1 MYIQPDYPPHSE
13 MQKSRFKFFRVAPP
27 ALKNPWRSTYTCAP
41 DTNCGLSCMP
51 SCGKTYP
58 TLVRFAKRLN
68 CRKFPAVLF
77 FKNHLNF
84 PYITKPTRVYS
95 LLILFSFHVTVI
107 FWGKCV
113 DLESIYLHER
123 WFSPDFHAWKIG
135 FGFLDPTYAKK
146 ITPRLTTVGRF
157 RTSVT

>member
-1 MYIQPDYPPHSE
+1 MYTCNADDGQLKKCNRNRNIKAVVRPQWMMYIQPDYPPHSE

-27 ALKNPWRSTYTCAP
+27 ALKNPWRSTCTCAP

-77 FKNHLNF
+77 FKNHLNARVQ
-84 PYITKPTRVYS
+84 TRDCADKDLPARHAARSRS
-95 LLILFSFHVTVI
+95 LACFVILV
-107 FWGKCV
+107 
-113 DLESIYLHER
+113 SIGPALKYWR
-123 WFSPDFHAWKIG
+123 
-135 FGFLDPTYAKK
+135 
-146 ITPRLTTVGRF
+146 
-157 RTSVT
+157 